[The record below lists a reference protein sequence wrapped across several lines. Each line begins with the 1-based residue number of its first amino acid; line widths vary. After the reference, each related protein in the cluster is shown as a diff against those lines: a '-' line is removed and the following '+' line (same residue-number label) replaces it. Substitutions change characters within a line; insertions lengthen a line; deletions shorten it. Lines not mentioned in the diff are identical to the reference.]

1 MVKNMKDKL
10 KVIQTLA
17 KFGKTISFVIFILC
31 IVGASAC
38 LAGASA
44 LLLTSSLEM
53 SDGIT
58 LAQFIESKSTI
69 TVNGIYAA
77 CAIGGIICIG
87 EAIAAKYIE
96 NYFKLELNDGTPFV
110 ASSAQYLRKVGTI
123 KIVVSVA
130 CTIVS
135 MIVYKIMA
143 NAFGG
148 AQNINIDNSLSI
160 GLGIVLVIASIIL
173 EYGAEE
179 LNKR

>member
-1 MVKNMKDKL
+1 MVINMKDKL
-10 KVIQTLA
+10 RIIQTLA
-17 KFGKTISFVIFILC
+17 KLGKTASFVIFILC

-77 CAIGGIICIG
+77 CAIGGVMCIG
-87 EAIAAKYIE
+87 EAIAAKYVE

-110 ASSAQYLRKVGTI
+110 VSSAQYLRKVGTI
-123 KIVVSVA
+123 KIVATVA
-130 CTIVS
+130 CTIIS
-135 MIVYKIMA
+135 MIIYQIMA

-148 AQNINIDNSLSI
+148 AQDISIDNSLSI
-160 GLGIVLVIASIIL
+160 VLGIVFVIASIIL
-173 EYGAEE
+173 EYGAEQ